1 MHSKGI
7 TGIPSGFRILDEMT
21 SGFQNGDLI
30 IAAGRPSMGKTAFAL
45 SIASFAARNGFVVGF
60 FIRNA
65 SGAAD
70 RAYFVC

>member
-1 MHSKGI
+1 
-7 TGIPSGFRILDEMT
+7 MT